1 MTDRELLEMAAKAV
15 GVEYIGYVNGNQCE
29 GLRVGKGYI
38 WNPLK
43 DDGDAFG
50 IMVELGLRVQ
60 YCDTEP
66 HDGRLNRLCTV
77 TWIPKG

>member
-50 IMVELGLRVQ
+50 IMF
-60 YCDTEP
+60 
-66 HDGRLNRLCTV
+66 
-77 TWIPKG
+77 